1 MQTLPGRDYHAAE
14 VFDLERERVFARSW
28 FYAGRDEGLDEPGD
42 FVSVD
47 VAGESVIVVRT
58 KQGELRGF
66 YNVCRHRGSRLCDER
81 SGRMK
86 GAIKC
91 PYHAWA
97 YSFDG
102 RLIGTPNVGKDEVDR
117 DSLGLWPIEVAVW
130 QGFLFVHLD
139 PDPVPLE
146 QALADQDFSAL
157 PLARFDLAALRI
169 GHRTVTEV
177 QANWKILIDNYNEC
191 LHCPTVHPE
200 LVAVVPTFRTGAS
213 YDAERD
219 DGGVALAG
227 GGNSFTATGRSH
239 LPPLPGLSPEDE
251 SSLHGVTVYPNMFI
265 DVTGTGAISTV
276 LLPREAGHT
285 TVITEYLFRPGG
297 DRGRRIRPVRDRRLR
312 GAGGTPGLRGLRA
325 APARRPLARVQL
337 TGRVLTVSNP
347 DSGGVGGSARDR
359 DEPLPDG
366 DARPRGCAV
375 TRSGSVMFVST
386 WRRESLQ
393 LAPGS

>member
-1 MQTLPGRDYHAAE
+1 MYLRDMPPREIQTLPGRDYHAAE

-42 FVSVD
+42 FVNID

-66 YNVCRHRGSRLCDER
+66 YNVCRHRGSRLCDEG

-177 QANWKILIDNYNEC
+177 RANWKILIDNYNEC

-213 YDAERD
+213 YDSERD

-227 GGNSFTATGRSH
+227 GGNSFTSTGRSH

-251 SSLHGVTVYPNMFI
+251 SSLHGVAVYPNMFI
-265 DVTGTGAISTV
+265 DVTGTGAISTA

-285 TVITEYLFRPGG
+285 TVVTEYLFRPEVIAADGF
-297 DRGRRIRPVRDRRLR
+297 DPSEIVDFVELVAHQDYVVCERLQRGVRSRAFTHGVLAEKDELLNNFYERYRAQR
-312 GAGGTPGLRGLRA
+312 GPEPADQPG
-325 APARRPLARVQL
+325 
-337 TGRVLTVSNP
+337 
-347 DSGGVGGSARDR
+347 
-359 DEPLPDG
+359 
-366 DARPRGCAV
+366 
-375 TRSGSVMFVST
+375 
-386 WRRESLQ
+386 
-393 LAPGS
+393 

>member
-1 MQTLPGRDYHAAE
+1 MPPRQIQTLPGRDYHAAE
-14 VFDLERERVFARSW
+14 VFELERERVFARSW

-42 FVSVD
+42 FVNVD

-58 KQGELRGF
+58 KEGELRGF
-66 YNVCRHRGSRLCDER
+66 YNVCRHRGSRLCDEA

-200 LVAVVPTFRTGAS
+200 LVAVVPTFRSGAS
-213 YDAERD
+213 YDSERD

-239 LPPLPGLSPEDE
+239 LPALPGLSPEDE
-251 SSLHGVTVYPNMFI
+251 SSLHGLTVYPNMFI

-285 TVITEYLFRPGG
+285 TGDHRVPVPAGG

-325 APARRPLARVQL
+325 AAARRPLARVHARGAGREGRAAEQL
-337 TGRVLTVSNP
+337 LRALPGP
-347 DSGGVGGSARDR
+347 AR
-359 DEPLPDG
+359 
-366 DARPRGCAV
+366 A
-375 TRSGSVMFVST
+375 
-386 WRRESLQ
+386 
-393 LAPGS
+393 APGRPAGLITAAAGHGSRTNVQRRSHS

>member
-1 MQTLPGRDYHAAE
+1 VRQRSLDGREIPILVYLREMPPRQMQTLPGRDYHAAG
-14 VFDLERERVFARSW
+14 VFELERERVFARSW

-58 KQGELRGF
+58 KEGALRGF
-66 YNVCRHRGSRLCDER
+66 YNVCRHRGSRLCDEG

-146 QALADQDFSAL
+146 EALADQDFSAL

-191 LHCPTVHPE
+191 LHARPCTPSWSRSCPP
-200 LVAVVPTFRTGAS
+200 S
-213 YDAERD
+213 
-219 DGGVALAG
+219 
-227 GGNSFTATGRSH
+227 
-239 LPPLPGLSPEDE
+239 
-251 SSLHGVTVYPNMFI
+251 
-265 DVTGTGAISTV
+265 
-276 LLPREAGHT
+276 
-285 TVITEYLFRPGG
+285 
-297 DRGRRIRPVRDRRLR
+297 
-312 GAGGTPGLRGLRA
+312 
-325 APARRPLARVQL
+325 APARRTMQSGTTAAWRWPAAATASPPPGAR
-337 TGRVLTVSNP
+337 TCRRCP
-347 DSGGVGGSARDR
+347 DSA
-359 DEPLPDG
+359 
-366 DARPRGCAV
+366 PR
-375 TRSGSVMFVST
+375 TS
-386 WRRESLQ
+386 RRCT
-393 LAPGS
+393 A